1 MQTTY
6 IFKKCALFRFDLKFG
21 SDAVSLKNKRQ
32 SRDDLRVSSIIG
44 GSFYFAFFL
53 DTSTKTHQPDLLPA
67 IDQNDYIFVPAPP
80 RLTDNSGTP

>member
-1 MQTTY
+1 METTY
-6 IFKKCALFRFDLKFG
+6 IFDKSAHFRFDLKFG

-44 GSFYFAFFL
+44 GSFYIAFFL
-53 DTSTKTHQPDLLPA
+53 DTSTKTHEPDLLPA

>member
-1 MQTTY
+1 METTY
-6 IFKKCALFRFDLKFG
+6 IFNKSAHFRFDLKFG

-53 DTSTKTHQPDLLPA
+53 DKHKNTST
-67 IDQNDYIFVPAPP
+67 
-80 RLTDNSGTP
+80 

>member
-1 MQTTY
+1 METTY
-6 IFKKCALFRFDLKFG
+6 IFNKSAHFRFDLKFG

-44 GSFYFAFFL
+44 GSFYFTFFL

-67 IDQNDYIFVPAPP
+67 IDQNDYIFVPPP